1 MVDLVKMRASIAEIL
16 LIPVAELH
24 GETRLENSD
33 NWDSMA
39 RIGIV
44 ALVFEQTGVNV
55 SGEEIDDVVTVQDLF
70 DLIDRKIEVAA

>member
-1 MVDLVKMRASIAEIL
+1 MVDLEKMRASIAEIL

-44 ALVFEQTGVNV
+44 ALVFEQTRVNV
-55 SGEEIDDVVTVQDLF
+55 SGEEIDGVVTVQDLF
-70 DLIDRKIEVAA
+70 DLFDRKIEVPA

>member
-1 MVDLVKMRASIAEIL
+1 MVDLEKMRASIAGIL

-44 ALVFEQTGVNV
+44 ALVFEKTGVKV
-55 SGEEIDDVVTVQDLF
+55 SGKEIDGVVTVQDLF
-70 DLIDRKIEVAA
+70 DLIDRKIEVPA

>member
-16 LIPVAELH
+16 FIPLAELH
-24 GETRLENSD
+24 GETVLENSD

-44 ALVFEQTGVNV
+44 ALVFEQTGVSV
-55 SGEEIDDVVTVQDLF
+55 SGEEIERVVTVQDLF
-70 DLIDRKIEVAA
+70 DLIDGKIKDAA